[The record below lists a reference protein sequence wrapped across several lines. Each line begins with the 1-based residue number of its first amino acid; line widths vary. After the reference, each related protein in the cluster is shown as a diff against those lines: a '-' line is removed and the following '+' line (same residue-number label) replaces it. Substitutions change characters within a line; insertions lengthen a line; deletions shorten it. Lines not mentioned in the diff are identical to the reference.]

1 MKSSFFSLTTWKER
15 FANLA
20 NLITLSRIILTTVIL
35 AIYKTYPA
43 LAFMLLL
50 CAVATD
56 LADGIVA
63 RKNGVTEFGGVL
75 DRFADKYL
83 FLAIIWIF
91 SDILKHPAV
100 SEFLIIQPLRLL
112 IYCELLLVFLAA
124 VGYLLSLRIQS
135 KKIGKWKFGFECTM
149 MCFIALFV
157 FTPYLKNFLYSWHVL
172 FSIQMLLLPTAVLA
186 IFSLFS
192 YLWEY
197 GGIGWKNLK
206 AKNYT
211 SQRN

>member
-1 MKSSFFSLTTWKER
+1 MKPSFFSLKIWKER

-43 LAFMLLL
+43 LTFMLLL

-63 RKNGVTEFGGVL
+63 RRNGITEFGGAL
-75 DRFADKYL
+75 DRLADKYL
-83 FLAIIWIF
+83 FLAVIWIF
-91 SDILKHPAV
+91 WDSLKHPLV
-100 SEFLIIQPLRLL
+100 SEFLIMQPIRLL
-112 IYCELLLVFLAA
+112 IYIETSLVVLAA

-135 KKIGKWKFGFECTM
+135 KRIGKWKFGFECATI
-149 MCFIALFV
+149 CFVALFF

-172 FSIQMLLLPTAVLA
+172 FTIQMLLLPTAVLA

-197 GGIGWKNLK
+197 CGVGWKNLK
-206 AKNYT
+206 QLCSKPY
-211 SQRN
+211 